1 MRKYTGVLQFF
12 HNHEHSPDGLNHC
25 HSDGQY
31 AYRIRHEDGKHII
44 SSQVVCGHGLGNKP
58 QWFRF
63 TKRLGDGYDMT
74 SAVRIDAPGSQLPAQ
89 VPRVIERRNTRIKR
103 AKPRRKKKPTY
114 GVNNMQMLK

>member
-1 MRKYTGVLQFF
+1 MVSVPESKKRQRKYTGVLQYF

-44 SSQVVCGHGLGNKP
+44 SSQVVCGHGRGNKP

-74 SAVRIDAPGSQLPAQ
+74 SAVRIDNPQMVRAGISCQRM
-89 VPRVIERRNTRIKR
+89 PRISRRNVRITKR
-103 AKPRRKKKPTY
+103 MPR
-114 GVNNMQMLK
+114 LK